1 MINYQTIENAA
12 NMLDVP
18 VDLLE
23 TFVNLCYSSENQEI
37 YYLRNY
43 QKFTTDLEGE
53 YDKLF

>member
-43 QKFTTDLEGE
+43 QSLQ
-53 YDKLF
+53 LI